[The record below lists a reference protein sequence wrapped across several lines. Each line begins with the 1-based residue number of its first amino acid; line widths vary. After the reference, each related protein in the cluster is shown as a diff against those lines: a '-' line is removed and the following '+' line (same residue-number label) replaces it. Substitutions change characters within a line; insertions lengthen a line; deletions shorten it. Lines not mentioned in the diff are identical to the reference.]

1 MATATDGAPLV
12 LVAAHRSTDGTEKLV
27 LRTADG
33 HLTESV
39 LIPGAR
45 RHTVC
50 VSSQVG
56 CALACRFCATGARG
70 FSRDLD
76 AAEIVAQVAHARARL
91 ADDDALTN
99 VVFMG
104 MGEPLLNLDA
114 VRAAIRTLID
124 PRGYR
129 LAPRRITV
137 STVGVVPHIRPLLEL
152 GPVNLAVSLHAT
164 TDAVRDRLM
173 PLNRRY
179 QLATLLEALRPE
191 PILSRRR
198 PVLFAY
204 TLIAGVND
212 AADDAA
218 RLPALLAGIP
228 CRLNVIPMNPIP
240 GSPDRAPDA
249 DTLARF
255 TAVAH
260 QGGLRVMVRRH
271 RGADVTAAC
280 GQLAASASGDL
291 R

>member
-1 MATATDGAPLV
+1 MPDGV
-12 LVAAHRSTDGTEKLV
+12 LSLAGVRRSADGTQKLA
-27 LRTADG
+27 LRTTDG
-33 HLTESV
+33 HLVETV
-39 LIPGAR
+39 LIPGAH

-56 CALACRFCATGARG
+56 CALACRFCATGALG
-70 FSRDLD
+70 FRRDLGT
-76 AAEIVAQVAHARARL
+76 AEIVEQVEHARGL
-91 ADDDALTN
+91 VADAAAVTN

-104 MGEPLLNLDA
+104 MGEPLLNFDA
-114 VRAAIRTLID
+114 VRDAIRILVD
-124 PRGYR
+124 PHGYR

-137 STVGVVPHIRPLLEL
+137 STVGVVPRIRPLLET

-164 TDAVRDRLM
+164 TDDVRDRLV

-179 QLATLLEALRPE
+179 PLSTLLAALRSE
-191 PILSRRR
+191 PRLSKRR

-212 AADDAA
+212 SEADAA
-218 RLPALLAGIP
+218 RLPGLLTEIP

-240 GSPDRAPDA
+240 GSADRAPSPEA
-249 DTLARF
+249 IARF

-260 QGGLRVMVRRH
+260 QGGLRVTVRRH

-280 GQLAASASGDL
+280 GQLAAGA
-291 R
+291 